1 MSFSNLLRSTM
12 QRTLERTTL
21 SEPHIFFALFLPASS
36 WKKRFYAQCN
46 TEFCTWIAQLF
57 ECILYA
63 TWRKNVQKY
72 AMRTRECDQHVQFSI
87 VHCSP
92 PQYFKVP
99 PSRIKNNAVHA
110 KYHSIRYPLGKKV
123 TYCYLALIKPFI
135 ALVRVGDSQTPIIW
149 RFKFNAKSF
158 IKWISVYADR
168 QQLNMRIILF
178 TFQPCYLIENW
189 KNML

>member
-99 PSRIKNNAVHA
+99 PSRIKTMQYMQSITVFDIPLVKSHILLFGTHKALHRSCSCRRFANAN
-110 KYHSIRYPLGKKV
+110 
-123 TYCYLALIKPFI
+123 YLEIQI
-135 ALVRVGDSQTPIIW
+135 QR
-149 RFKFNAKSF
+149 
-158 IKWISVYADR
+158 
-168 QQLNMRIILF
+168 
-178 TFQPCYLIENW
+178 
-189 KNML
+189 